1 MARLERF
8 RRYPNAARA
17 RRQAGIV
24 QVQVR
29 VRVRVAG
36 DGGLSALSLEHS
48 SGYALLDQAALD
60 TFRPAAPP
68 PEVPDDRA
76 TPVELSFP
84 VEFFLH

>member
-8 RRYPNAARA
+8 RRYPNAPRA

-24 QVQVR
+24 QVR
-29 VRVRVAG
+29 VSVAG
-36 DGGLSALSLEHS
+36 DGSLLALSLEHS

-60 TFRPAAPP
+60 TLRRAAPL

-84 VEFFLH
+84 VEFFMH